1 MDFSMFAQLLLAG
14 IVGLI
19 SFALGRAYGS
29 VRAVHTPPS
38 SPVPPASREDVSQPV
53 KRTGSPAPQEP
64 NEDERR
70 FIRVMTE
77 ETELYDYLEAR
88 ANEEF
93 WFERAGDIPLEDIH
107 EDEEG
112 P

>member
-1 MDFSMFAQLLLAG
+1 MFAQLLLVG

-19 SFALGRAYGS
+19 SFALGRAYGA

-38 SPVPPASREDVSQPV
+38 SPGPPASSREDAAPEVDHA
-53 KRTGSPAPQEP
+53 KSPAPQEP
-64 NEDERR
+64 SEDERR

-93 WFERAGDIPLEDIH
+93 WYERAGDMPLESIH
-107 EDEEG
+107 EENDH
-112 P
+112 